1 MIELDL
7 KNKNEQKKQHSISM
21 TDTEWREF
29 SDFAKDNGYKSTSAF
44 LVDLLNQLKQQTGK
58 KS

>member
-7 KNKNEQKKQHSISM
+7 TNKNEQKKQHSISM

>member
-1 MIELDL
+1 
-7 KNKNEQKKQHSISM
+7 M

>member
-7 KNKNEQKKQHSISM
+7 TNKNEQKKQHSISM

-29 SDFAKDNGYKSTSAF
+29 SEFAKDNGYKSASAF
-44 LVDLLNQLKQQTGK
+44 LVDLLEQLKQQTGK
-58 KS
+58 A